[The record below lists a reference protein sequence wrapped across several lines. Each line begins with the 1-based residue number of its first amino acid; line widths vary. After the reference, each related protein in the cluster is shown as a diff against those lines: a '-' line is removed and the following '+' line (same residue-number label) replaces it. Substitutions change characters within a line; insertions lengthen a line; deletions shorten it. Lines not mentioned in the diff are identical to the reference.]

1 MAGDRDLDI
10 YCERVGEGLWAEP
23 LNLLTNIAFIAAA
36 VSLTRHCLARGSVR
50 TVGWDIWVL
59 IAVIGLIGLGSGAWH
74 AFAAPW
80 SLLLD
85 VVPIGVF
92 VSLYLVSFLRRLV
105 GLDGW
110 RTAAVFGLFQA
121 VNVGAGWVLPGDL
134 LNGSVMYLPVMGA
147 LLIMAGYLL
156 SRGSTA
162 ARPFVTGTA
171 LFAVSLTLRSL
182 DMALCA
188 ALPIGTHFLWHLL
201 NAEVLRR
208 MVLSLLL
215 AAPRVG
221 RQCKAGPVA

>member
-1 MAGDRDLDI
+1 MNVI
-10 YCERVGEGLWAEP
+10 
-23 LNLLTNIAFIAAA
+23 
-36 VSLTRHCLARGSVR
+36 SLYR
-50 TVGWDIWVL
+50 I
-59 IAVIGLIGLGSGAWH
+59 SGA
-74 AFAAPW
+74 
-80 SLLLD
+80 
-85 VVPIGVF
+85 
-92 VSLYLVSFLRRLV
+92 
-105 GLDGW
+105 
-110 RTAAVFGLFQA
+110 AAVFGLFQA

-147 LLIMAGYLL
+147 LLLMAGYLL